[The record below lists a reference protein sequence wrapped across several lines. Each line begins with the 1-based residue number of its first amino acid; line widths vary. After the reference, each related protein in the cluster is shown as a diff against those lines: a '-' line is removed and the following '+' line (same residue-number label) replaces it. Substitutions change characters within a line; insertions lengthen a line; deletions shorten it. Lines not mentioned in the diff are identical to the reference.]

1 LTRPPAAAF
10 GARPFGLKETTH
22 VADLPPERLLTRRQT
37 AELIGTS
44 ERTLRRWD
52 QEHRGPPA
60 LRFSERMIRY
70 NIDAVRAWLEF
81 VNARGAR
88 REKLYFEKEAR

>member
-1 LTRPPAAAF
+1 MLD
-10 GARPFGLKETTH
+10 
-22 VADLPPERLLTRRQT
+22 DLPPERLLTRRQT

-70 NIDAVRAWLEF
+70 NIDAAREWLDIVNLRAT
-81 VNARGAR
+81 RG
-88 REKLYFEKEAR
+88 EKFYFEEDAR

>member
-1 LTRPPAAAF
+1 M
-10 GARPFGLKETTH
+10 
-22 VADLPPERLLTRRQT
+22 ADLPPERLLTRRQT

-70 NIDAVRAWLEF
+70 NIDAVREWLDMI
-81 VNARGAR
+81 NRSRGAWR
-88 REKLYFEKEAR
+88 KALLRKGSPLMDVHSNRLTKEETKHER